1 MRSAASV
8 LPVLQ
13 RRALILAASIIVVDQ
28 LTKVWAVAVL
38 EGQPRRRILGELLGL
53 DFGRNPGAAFSIGT
67 SNTIVFT
74 IISSVIVV
82 LLLTIALPRVTHAG
96 WSWALGGMLGGAVGN
111 LIDRLVRD
119 PGFPVGHVVDF
130 LRLPNFPIFNIA
142 DMAISFSVT
151 AMILM
156 SLRGHEPWPPRASST

>member
-1 MRSAASV
+1 M
-8 LPVLQ
+8 
-13 RRALILAASIIVVDQ
+13 RRALVFATLIIALDQ
-28 LTKVWAVAVL
+28 VTKAWAVAEL
-38 EGQPRRRILGELLGL
+38 EGQPRRRILGELFGL

-74 IISSVIVV
+74 VISSVIVL
-82 LLLTIALPRVTHAG
+82 LLLTVVLPRVTHAA
-96 WSWALGGMLGGAVGN
+96 WAWALGGMLGGAAGN
-111 LIDRLVRD
+111 LIDRIVRD

-142 DMAISFSVT
+142 DMAISFSVV

-156 SLRGHEPWPPRASST
+156 SLRGHEPWPPRASRT